1 MRVPDTALPSRPAGV
16 PPKRHWLAW
25 TVVVLVCAALSLP
38 LLHHARRPG
47 GMPPGMPGGAG
58 GIPVTVAQ
66 VHTAPM
72 DVYLDALGTVTP
84 LQTIDVYSQVT
95 GRVLA
100 VAYREGEL
108 VRKGQLLV
116 TLDAGP
122 IQAQLDQA
130 QGSLVRDRAL
140 LEQARV
146 NLQRYQEARQ
156 QNAIAEQ
163 TVSDQQSLVRQD
175 EGTVQNDQGSVQYYR
190 AELAYY
196 QIHAPITGRVGLRLV
211 DAGNTVFSGSTTALA
226 TLTQLDPMT
235 VVFSVAEDHIPK
247 IQQQLAARAGLRV
260 DLYDRTQT
268 RQIATGKLLT
278 LDNQVDTST
287 GTVKLRAQF
296 SNAQDQL
303 FPNQFVNARLQVD
316 TLRDAR
322 IVPTVAVQYN
332 GQQAFVYRIKTD
344 GTVALQNI
352 RVVNSNQDE
361 TAVEGLEL
369 GDSVVTGNFDRL
381 QDGSRVMVPA
391 ARTAGRTAPAGPAQ

>member
-1 MRVPDTALPSRPAGV
+1 MMVPDTTSPSQPDVV

-25 TVVVLVCAALSLP
+25 TIVLLVCAALSLP
-38 LLHHARRPG
+38 LLHHAKQPG
-47 GMPPGMPGGAG
+47 GMPPGGGG

-84 LQTIDVYSQVT
+84 LQTVNVYSQVA

-108 VRKGQLLV
+108 VKKGQLLV

-122 IQAQLDQA
+122 TQAQLDQA

-140 LEQARV
+140 LDQARV

-156 QNAIAEQ
+156 QKAIAEQ
-163 TVSDQQSLVRQD
+163 TVSDQQSLVRQY

-196 QIHAPITGRVGLRLV
+196 RIQAPITGRIGLRLV

-226 TLTQLDPMT
+226 TLTQVDPMT
-235 VVFSVAEDHIPK
+235 VVFSVAEDHIPQ
-247 IQQQLAARAGLRV
+247 IQHQLAARAGLRV
-260 DLYDRTQT
+260 DLYDRSQT
-268 RQIATGKLLT
+268 RQIATGRLLS
-278 LDNQVDTST
+278 LDNQVDTTT

-296 SNAQDQL
+296 SNTQNQL

-316 TLRDAR
+316 TLRGAR

-332 GQQAFVYRIKTD
+332 GQQAFVYRVKTD
-344 GTVALQNI
+344 GTVALQNL

-391 ARTAGRTAPAGPAQ
+391 AKPAARTAPAGPAQ